1 MIENNWTL
9 KTFCLF
15 FNFIENWRDQL
26 ILLCWTW
33 FLVKNCR
40 TKFWFIFFFHWNS
53 FKFSTL
59 IFENSHFL
67 KPGRLVFIGMNFELI
82 SEDIFLVFLATVIL
96 VGIVAKLAFI
106 FLGINTGS
114 ISSAIIWSEFN
125 PTVVVVEVAGVV
137 ILTFDVAVESD
148 WNSICRS
155 ISGITIFG
163 LPVGCCCPTKNS
175 IEKLT
180 IENNSNWWMITYN
193 W

>member
-1 MIENNWTL
+1 MWKMVETKRAKCVTNIYIFTIYIYIYKENQTCEKLMIENNWTL

-114 ISSAIIWSEFN
+114 ISSAIIWS
-125 PTVVVVEVAGVV
+125 
-137 ILTFDVAVESD
+137 
-148 WNSICRS
+148 
-155 ISGITIFG
+155 
-163 LPVGCCCPTKNS
+163 
-175 IEKLT
+175 
-180 IENNSNWWMITYN
+180 
-193 W
+193 